1 MLIIEREPKY
11 AGEKHGLTYED
22 HADHAWFLEEAQD
35 RIRYGKILSDRRFD
49 CEDGCWRIV
58 TVAYEMAIW
67 NITMHNGQFVGCAY
81 IH

>member
-35 RIRYGKILSDRRFD
+35 RI
-49 CEDGCWRIV
+49 GCWRIV